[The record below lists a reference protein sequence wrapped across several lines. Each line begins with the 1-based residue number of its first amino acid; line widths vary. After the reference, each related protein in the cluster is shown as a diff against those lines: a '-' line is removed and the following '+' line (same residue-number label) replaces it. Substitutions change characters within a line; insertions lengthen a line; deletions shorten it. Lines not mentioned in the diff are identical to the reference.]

1 MELFSQ
7 VNHLTFKQNNKN
19 NESFITIIIII
30 IIILTFN
37 IKVK

>member
-1 MELFSQ
+1 MELFSH

-19 NESFITIIIII
+19 NESLIIIIII